1 MTGEMPLVAQLLYAE
16 RDKRLLEIK
25 LIHAL
30 QEEAGLL
37 PEVTPLRESG
47 PSQILV
53 LCQRSVR
60 VDRIEALRLTHK
72 SRSYRMSTRCQIIAM
87 KK

>member
-25 LIHAL
+25 LIHAP

-53 LCQRSVR
+53 LCQWLVSVDH
-60 VDRIEALRLTHK
+60 VEAMRLTRR
-72 SRSYRMSTRCQIIAM
+72 SRPYRMSIPCQIIVM

>member
-25 LIHAL
+25 PIHAL
-30 QEEAGLL
+30 QEEGLL
-37 PEVTPLRESG
+37 PEVTPLLESG